1 MCCFGSSV
9 GLQKTGLTP
18 LLFLDE
24 QDGMCPYVCGGSRCN
39 PKFRSF
45 LLGMPGESSWKLSF
59 KLGPRTAFGSRGRPN
74 PHGPR
79 PFAKRKGT
87 CRLVHLQIRVEL
99 NLPFANQLKNQSST
113 NKYNISLS
121 ICFLETI

>member
-1 MCCFGSSV
+1 LFLKSIYSVIYCIYLCCFGSLV
-9 GLQKTGLTP
+9 GLQKAGLTP
-18 LLFLDE
+18 LLFVDE

-79 PFAKRKGT
+79 PFAKRKGP
-87 CRLVHLQIRVEL
+87 CNFII
-99 NLPFANQLKNQSST
+99 PIKS
-113 NKYNISLS
+113 YNIWLNVYND
-121 ICFLETI
+121 T

>member
-1 MCCFGSSV
+1 MLYIHIYNYPHIVSKKHILSDILFLCMCCFGSSV

-24 QDGMCPYVCGGSRCN
+24 QDGMCPYVCGGSCCN

-59 KLGPRTAFGSRGRPN
+59 IMGPRTAFGSRGTLN
-74 PHGPR
+74 PQGPR
-79 PFAKRKGT
+79 PFAKRKGPGGGFYS
-87 CRLVHLQIRVEL
+87 CQI
-99 NLPFANQLKNQSST
+99 
-113 NKYNISLS
+113 I
-121 ICFLETI
+121 